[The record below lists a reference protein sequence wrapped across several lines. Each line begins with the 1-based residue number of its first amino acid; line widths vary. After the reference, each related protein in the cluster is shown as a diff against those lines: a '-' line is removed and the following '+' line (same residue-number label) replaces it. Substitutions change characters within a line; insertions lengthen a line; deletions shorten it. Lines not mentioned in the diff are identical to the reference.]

1 MVTSEYAM
9 GLIAAVGFAALLYEV
24 LTSGQVRGALQ
35 DIVGRA
41 LSGEF

>member
-1 MVTSEYAM
+1 M
-9 GLIAAVGFAALLYEV
+9 

-41 LSGEF
+41 LNGQF

>member
-1 MVTSEYAM
+1 M

-24 LTSGQVRGALQ
+24 LTSEQVREFLQ

>member
-1 MVTSEYAM
+1 M
-9 GLIAAVGFAALLYEV
+9 GLITAVGFAVVLYEV

-41 LSGEF
+41 LNGQF